1 MDMEIT
7 KKHTRPKMLYLH
19 VGVVQKKYEYDYK
32 YIIYGTQRKV
42 NTLKLLVRPV
52 FIF

>member
-1 MDMEIT
+1 MEIN

-32 YIIYGTQRKV
+32 YIIIYGTQRKV
-42 NTLKLLVRPV
+42 NTLKLLVHPV
-52 FIF
+52 FVF